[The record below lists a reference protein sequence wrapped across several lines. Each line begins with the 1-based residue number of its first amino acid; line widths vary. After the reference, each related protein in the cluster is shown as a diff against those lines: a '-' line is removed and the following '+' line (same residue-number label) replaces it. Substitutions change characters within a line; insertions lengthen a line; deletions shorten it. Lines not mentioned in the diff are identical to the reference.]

1 MTGAPTGDLTTTARC
16 GGASAL
22 TSPAP
27 DPGFDPAAVGSIR
40 RRRRGSLA
48 WNAGLRGESAACAAL
63 TRDGWTIL
71 LRRARTAAGE
81 IDIVAERRPVHAP
94 SLLAFIEVK
103 ARPSLVEA
111 AAALSLRQ
119 QTRLLTAAAILQ
131 GQHPDWVHD
140 GIRFDVLLV
149 NAAGSVRRI
158 ADAFR
163 QEQQA

>member
-1 MTGAPTGDLTTTARC
+1 MRAEA
-16 GGASAL
+16 
-22 TSPAP
+22 
-27 DPGFDPAAVGSIR
+27 
-40 RRRRGSLA
+40 
-48 WNAGLRGESAACAAL
+48 AACAAL
-63 TRDGWTIL
+63 ARDGWTIL

-81 IDIVAERRPVHAP
+81 IDIVAEHRPPHAP

-103 ARPSLVEA
+103 ARPRLAEA

-119 QTRLLTAAAILQ
+119 QARLLTAAAILQ

-149 NAAGSVRRI
+149 NEAGAVRRI

-163 QEQQA
+163 QEQQD